1 MIGIAVLGA
10 GRIGRVHAHNVA
22 TTRGCRLVGIADPFG
37 TAAAELAALHGGR
50 AERDPVALIHDDE
63 VDAVIVGTP
72 TDTHVALMLEAARAG
87 RAVLCEKPIDLDTGR
102 AIDAAAELAR
112 LDGRVMVAFNRRF
125 DPAVLALRA
134 AIDAGEIGDVR
145 QVVIT
150 SRDPEPASL
159 DYLRVS
165 GGIFRDMTIHDFDLA
180 RFLLGEE
187 PIEVSAIASCLVDR
201 RIEALGDSD
210 SVMVNLRTASG
221 RQCHINNCRQAV
233 YGYDQRIEVF
243 GSGGMLLNDH
253 VRATTVRRF
262 TRDRTEA
269 REPLLNFFLERYE
282 QAYRRELEA
291 FIGAIEAGTPMPVT
305 PADGVQALRL
315 ADAATTSAMTGRVV
329 AVETSR
335 LHAGNRTHG

>member
-10 GRIGRVHAHNVA
+10 GRIGRVHARNAAAAH
-22 TTRGCRLVGIADPFG
+22 GCRLVGIADPFG
-37 TAAAELAALHGGR
+37 TAAQDLASLHGCL
-50 AERDPVALIHDDE
+50 AERDPLVLIRHTD

-102 AIDAAAELAR
+102 AVEATDELTR
-112 LDGRVMVAFNRRF
+112 LNGRVMVAFNRRF
-125 DPAVLALRA
+125 DPAVIALRA

-159 DYLRVS
+159 DYLASS

-187 PIEVSAIASCLVDR
+187 PVEVSAIANCLVDK
-201 RIEALGDSD
+201 RIGALGDSD

-221 RQCHINNCRQAV
+221 KQCHINNCRQAV
-233 YGYDQRIEVF
+233 YGYDQRLEIS
-243 GSGGMLLNDH
+243 GSEGMLLNDH
-253 VRATTVRRF
+253 VRATSVRRF
-262 TRDRTEA
+262 SRERTEA
-269 REPLLNFFLERYE
+269 QDPLLNFFLERYE
-282 QAYRRELEA
+282 QAYRSELDA
-291 FIGAIEAGTPMPVT
+291 FIAAIESGTPMPVT

-315 ADAATTSAMTGRVV
+315 ADAAAESAATGRLV
-329 AVETSR
+329 R
-335 LHAGNRTHG
+335 LDAGSERLS

>member
-10 GRIGRVHAHNVA
+10 GRIGKVHARNVA
-22 TTRGCRLVGIADPFG
+22 TTAGCRLVGVADPFG
-37 TAAAELAALHGGR
+37 TAAQDLASAYGCL
-50 AERDPVALIHDDE
+50 AERDPVALIRHDE
-63 VDAVIVGTP
+63 VDAVIIGTP
-72 TDTHVALMLEAARAG
+72 TDTHVALMLEAARSG
-87 RAVLCEKPIDLDTGR
+87 RAILCEKPIDLDTDR
-102 AIDAAAELAR
+102 AFEAAAEVAR

-125 DPAVLALRA
+125 DPAVVALRA

-187 PIEVSAIASCLVDR
+187 PVMVSAIASCLVDQ
-201 RIEALGDSD
+201 RIASLGDSD

-233 YGYDQRIEVF
+233 YGYDQRIEVS
-243 GSGGMLLNDH
+243 GSTGMLLNDH

-262 TRDRTEA
+262 TRERTEA
-269 REPLLNFFLERYE
+269 QEPLLNFFLERYE

-291 FIGAIEAGTPMPVT
+291 FIGAVEAKTSMPVGLV
-305 PADGVQALRL
+305 DGIQALRL
-315 ADAATTSAMTGRVV
+315 ADAAVESAATGR
-329 AVETSR
+329 AVLVGAPAGDR
-335 LHAGNRTHG
+335 LHG